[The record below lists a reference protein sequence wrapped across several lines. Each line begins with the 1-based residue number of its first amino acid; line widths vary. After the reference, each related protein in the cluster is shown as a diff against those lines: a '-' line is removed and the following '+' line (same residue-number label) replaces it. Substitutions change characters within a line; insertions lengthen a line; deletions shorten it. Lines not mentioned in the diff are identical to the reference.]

1 MEDVVKK
8 INPFYLTCLLTVLY
22 LVFIII
28 IQYAKF
34 EGKGLLNIK
43 LMPGTKEQKE
53 LEPIE
58 ACLYSILLVFTW
70 YFVMCLMRLSVR
82 MAAKWEAEGAESSNS
97 LF

>member
-1 MEDVVKK
+1 MVKK